1 MTKTGIV
8 SPEEV
13 VELYN
18 AKVAE
23 IKQLKKENKEL
34 KQMLKQQ
41 SDGFEL
47 THTHYTKEFNK
58 DKLCIKDN
66 NTKIELKNGN
76 LMITVFIPDLN
87 EIRRFHYH
95 VTGRTLMDEYIMLK
109 EEMKQ

>member
-1 MTKTGIV
+1 MTKTGPV
-8 SPEEV
+8 SLEEV

-41 SDGFEL
+41 SDGFVL
-47 THTHYTKEFNK
+47 NHTCYPFENNK
-58 DKLCIKDN
+58 DELYVKDK
-66 NTKIELKNGN
+66 NTRIELKKGK
-76 LMITVFIPDLN
+76 LWITVFIPDTE
-87 EIRRFHYH
+87 EIMTFNYYVH
-95 VTGRTLMDEYIMLK
+95 GRNLIKEYINLK

>member
-1 MTKTGIV
+1 MTKTGPV

-34 KQMLKQQ
+34 KRMLKQQ

-47 THTHYTKEFNK
+47 THTHYPMEFNK
-58 DKLCIKDN
+58 DELCIKDN
-66 NTKIELKNGN
+66 NTKLKLENGN
-76 LMITVFIPDLN
+76 LFITVFIPDLN
-87 EIRRFHYH
+87 EILRFHYH
-95 VTGRTLMDEYIMLK
+95 VDGRTLMEKYIMLK
-109 EEMKQ
+109 EEKKQ